1 MFDFNKSEKNN
12 LQINTLLENEFLD
25 FKFDV
30 SQKTGELFENCKV
43 SSYSGIENFCTI
55 KNNQYITLK
64 FSFHKYINKGL
75 HNYNDFS
82 INDFLNVLNDL
93 NNKFNLNPFLAIL
106 SNLEFGVNIN
116 LPFKTQL
123 FLDSIIS
130 YKGLE
135 YRKETY
141 NRKGYLLRFEL
152 NQYEVK
158 IYDKGFQ
165 YQLKENILRF
175 EIKVRKMDYL
185 KLKGIN
191 VNTYSDLLNKDVIKT
206 LKNLLLRTFK
216 DILIYD
222 NSINIRVVKNQKERE
237 ILLNGRNPKFWKTI
251 ENPNTYKSKRKRFKE
266 LVLKYGKEN
275 NQSIVY
281 GLLNE
286 KLELITEINDL
297 TERNIDTF
305 LNSFSCKTTPKMTDL
320 VSAKLKH
327 KNTQNDTSSIESLKV
342 NFKRFCITCGNDIT
356 IQKKGS
362 VFCSEKIFGKAVK
375 KCRNQ
380 KTNPA
385 HNYKK
390 KELRLYS
397 GVLLLF
403 EIDELKIR
411 NVS

>member
-1 MFDFNKSEKNN
+1 MFDFNKSD
-12 LQINTLLENEFLD
+12 INDVPIESLLENHFLD

-30 SQKTGELFENCKV
+30 SQKTGELFENRKV

-55 KNNQYITLK
+55 KNNQFTTVK
-64 FSFHKYINKGL
+64 FSFHKYLNGGL
-75 HNYNDFS
+75 HNHNDFN

-93 NNKFNLNPFLAIL
+93 SDKFEINPFLATL
-106 SNLEFGVNIN
+106 RNLEFGVNIL

-130 YKGLE
+130 YKGIE

-152 NQYEVK
+152 FQYEVK

-185 KLKGIN
+185 KAKKIN
-191 VNTYSDLLNKDVIKT
+191 VNTYSDLLDRNNIKT
-206 LKNLLLRTFK
+206 LVNLLLKTFK
-216 DILIYD
+216 DLLMYD
-222 NSINIRVVKNQKERE
+222 NSINIRALKNQKEKE
-237 ILLNGRNPKFWKTI
+237 ILLNGKNPKYWNTI
-251 ENPNTYKSKRKRFKE
+251 KNPNTYKSKRKRFKE
-266 LVLKYGKEN
+266 LVLKYGTN
-275 NQSIVY
+275 NYQSLVFQ
-281 GLLNE
+281 LMDE
-286 KLELITEINDL
+286 KLKVITEITDV
-297 TERNIDTF
+297 TDKNIQDY
-305 LNSFSCKTTPKMTDL
+305 LNSFTIKTKPKMTAF
-320 VSAKLKH
+320 VTAKPKQN
-327 KNTQNDTSSIESLKV
+327 NTQNDCSSIESEQV

-362 VFCSEKIFGKAVK
+362 IYCSEKIFGKAVK

-380 KTNPA
+380 KTNPV
-385 HNYKK
+385 HNYKS

-397 GVLLLF
+397 GCLLLF
-403 EIDELKIR
+403 NVDELKIR